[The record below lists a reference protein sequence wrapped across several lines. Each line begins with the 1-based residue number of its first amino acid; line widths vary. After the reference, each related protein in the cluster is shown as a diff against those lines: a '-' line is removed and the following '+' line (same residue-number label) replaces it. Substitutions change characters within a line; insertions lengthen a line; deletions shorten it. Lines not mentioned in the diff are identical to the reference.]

1 MPRQDSLTLLS
12 VRRQITHEETQWEGN
27 ASDMGKL
34 YALMLAIVLGS
45 HGLVGLFIEGEHLLA
60 ILNVD
65 IFIDVVYL
73 VSSALLFVVA
83 LTDSSPGAIRGSL
96 FLVGAVLLVIGG
108 FGLLDNSVF
117 GLMPTGLT
125 LVDFF
130 LFFGAGAVSV
140 IMAILPSSVEPL
152 TSTGARLN

>member
-1 MPRQDSLTLLS
+1 
-12 VRRQITHEETQWEGN
+12 
-27 ASDMGKL
+27 MGKL
-34 YALMLAIVLGS
+34 YALMLGIVLGS

-73 VSSALLFVVA
+73 ISAVLLLFVA
-83 LTDSSPGAIRGSL
+83 LTDSSPGLIRGSL
-96 FLVGAVLLVIGG
+96 LLVGVVLLAIGG
-108 FGLLDNSVF
+108 FGLLDDTVF

-140 IMAILPSSVEPL
+140 ILAAMPSSVEPL
-152 TSTGARLN
+152 TSTGAALN